1 MKFGNN
7 LGPGH
12 LTCVSVHRVD
22 EAGRHMSDMARR
34 RINKKKLLIA
44 LSPVLVLLAIVGI
57 AVFLW
62 TLNVMEVRNS
72 SGLRINEFTMTV
84 CNRTHKFTD
93 LSHGETRKIRF
104 IVTGDSNFQMR
115 ATLQNGTV
123 LTNSF
128 GYVTGGAGAYNNR
141 VTVTVRHNLIE
152 GMQH

>member
-1 MKFGNN
+1 
-7 LGPGH
+7 
-12 LTCVSVHRVD
+12 
-22 EAGRHMSDMARR
+22 MARLKR
-34 RINKKKLLIA
+34 NKRKLLIA
-44 LSPVLVLLAIVGI
+44 LSPVLVLLLIAGT

-72 SGLRINEFTMTV
+72 SGLRISEFTMTV
-84 CNRTHKFTD
+84 CNRTHRFTN

-104 IVTGDSNFQMR
+104 VVTGDSNFQMR

-123 LTNSF
+123 LSSDF
-128 GYVTGGAGAYNNR
+128 GYVTGGSGAFNNR